1 MVNSGQKRPSS
12 KSCDEINIT
21 HWYQTVKKIVFQTFR
36 NNNPCI
42 VLSGGSDHGKLIYI
56 LEVSPEVKYSS
67 DQICENNDVV
77 LKIQEQKIS
86 GFTYLDAVNFLQY
99 CFKNSNS
106 VTIECVP
113 SGQIPL
119 NLAEFLG
126 YKFQKGSINHDLQN
140 TIRDNLYIRTVP
152 VTTRPSRPS
161 EVNGIDYVFLTVEEF
176 DRLKL
181 GGALLESGVYEGCS
195 LSRQEVQYPYDV
207 TVTRCENEGFGFVI
221 ISSLNKAGSA
231 IGFP

>member
-1 MVNSGQKRPSS
+1 MKCNLRILIIFANDVFVFACFFFVLLFNILLIYTFWWFTGYWSVRAWQKESIFYWNNVRMVNSGQKRPSS

-113 SGQIPL
+113 SGESQKVLLVFI
-119 NLAEFLG
+119 LALIWI
-126 YKFQKGSINHDLQN
+126 S
-140 TIRDNLYIRTVP
+140 
-152 VTTRPSRPS
+152 
-161 EVNGIDYVFLTVEEF
+161 
-176 DRLKL
+176 
-181 GGALLESGVYEGCS
+181 
-195 LSRQEVQYPYDV
+195 V
-207 TVTRCENEGFGFVI
+207 TVKR
-221 ISSLNKAGSA
+221 
-231 IGFP
+231 